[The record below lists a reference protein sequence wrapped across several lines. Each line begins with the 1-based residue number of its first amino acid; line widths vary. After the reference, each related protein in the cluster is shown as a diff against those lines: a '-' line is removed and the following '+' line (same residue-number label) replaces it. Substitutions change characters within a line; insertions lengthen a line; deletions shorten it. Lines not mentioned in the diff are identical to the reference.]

1 VIQNNIAMDNLS
13 LVRSFVAVV
22 ERDSFTRAAAHL
34 GLSKGRV
41 SAQIK
46 ELEAELGIALFT
58 RTTREVVLTDAGRR
72 FFEHG
77 MQLLQM
83 AEAAVSAA
91 RVEHES
97 LVGELR
103 VTSTV
108 EYAQHLLVAALA
120 EFSAL
125 HPRLHVELVLTARMA
140 RLVAERIDV
149 GIRLG
154 AQLRDSAYRSVR
166 LARFRLLAVASPRYL
181 AGRERPQ
188 VPSEL
193 RRLDWMMHIGF
204 ESPYAWSANGERKK
218 AQRVKLPC
226 RFKADSAA
234 ALLAFVL
241 AARGA
246 AILPEWM
253 VTEAR
258 AAGRIV
264 ELLPSY
270 RLPEVSAFAV
280 YPATSHVPAKVRL
293 FVEFLRAFIAR

>member
-1 VIQNNIAMDNLS
+1 MDNLS

-22 ERDSFTRAAAHL
+22 ERHSFTRAAAHL

-46 ELEAELGIALFT
+46 ELEAELGLALFT

-83 AEAAVSAA
+83 ADAAVSAA

-103 VTSTV
+103 VTATV

-120 EFSAL
+120 EFAAL
-125 HPRLHVELVLTARMA
+125 HPRLHVELVLTSRMT
-140 RLVAERIDV
+140 RLVAEHIDV
-149 GIRLG
+149 AIRFG
-154 AQLRDSAYRSVR
+154 AQLRDSAHRSVR

-188 VPSEL
+188 DPSDL
-193 RRLDWMMHIGF
+193 RRLEWMMHIGF
-204 ESPYAWSANGERKK
+204 EGPYPWSTNGDRKK
-218 AQRVKLPC
+218 TQRVKLPC
-226 RFKADSAA
+226 RFKADSAS

-241 AARGA
+241 ADRGA

-264 ELLPSY
+264 ELLPGY
-270 RLPEVSAFAV
+270 RLPEVGVFAV
-280 YPATSHVPAKVRL
+280 YAATRHVPAKVRQ
-293 FVEFLRAFIAR
+293 FVEFLRTFMGR